1 MRSDFVERD
10 VLGHLLFALTDSNR
24 LACMVSLETGLRID
38 DVLSL
43 PASILNHNSF
53 TVIEKK
59 TGKKKRCRLSKGL
72 RQQLANRS
80 GEFYVF
86 PHRYDEHRHR
96 TRQAVNADLK
106 RAARLFRVKLNVT
119 PHSMRKAYAVDLM
132 RRSGGNLSRV
142 SAALNHDSSQTATTL
157 IYALADVLQNGFEP
171 PSKKK

>member
-10 VLGHLLFALTDSNR
+10 ILGHLLFALTDSNR

-72 RQQLANRS
+72 RQQLVNRS
-80 GEFYVF
+80 GKFFVF

-106 RAARLFRVKLNVT
+106 RAARLFRVKMNVT

-132 RRSGGNLSRV
+132 RRYGDLGRV
-142 SAALNHDSSQTATTL
+142 SAALNHDPSQATTTL

>member
-43 PASILNHNSF
+43 PASVLNHNSF

-132 RRSGGNLSRV
+132 RRYGDLSRV
-142 SAALNHDSSQTATTL
+142 ASALNHDPKQSAVTH
-157 IYALADVLQNGFEP
+157 IYALSDSLQNGFGA

>member
-72 RQQLANRS
+72 RQQLVNRS

-132 RRSGGNLSRV
+132 RRYGDLSRV
-142 SAALNHDSSQTATTL
+142 ASALNHDPTQSAVTL
-157 IYALADVLQNGFEP
+157 IYALSDILQNGFEP